1 MAVATRRRRSMKKR
15 VKRKTMKPK
24 YGKKVMR
31 SRRRKSLQKRR
42 RMKTNTRKRR
52 GGFGITKDQ
61 RKKLYQNGIKFFTEN
76 EEDTLE
82 RFEDKLKKDNLN
94 PYGYTENDVVNI
106 KTIPVGVDI
115 GFNNWKSANEA
126 RNFIVTVARVSL
138 TNNEVANK
146 SKTFVLKGKYK
157 IGKFENTYYV
167 YNVDTGTYYKNSLK
181 ELVEQYLER
190 SKEMHNNGEIN
201 FKVDGKLGREA
212 LGRMVGL
219 LTYLQNKIDFVTSDF
234 NNLLYKE
241 ENQIESN
248 YDAE

>member
-42 RMKTNTRKRR
+42 RMKTNRRKRR
-52 GGFGITKDQ
+52 GGFGFTDTG
-61 RKKLYQNGIKFFTEN
+61 RKKLYEKGLSIDPEPLF
-76 EEDTLE
+76 
-82 RFEDKLKKDNLN
+82 DKLTNKLKENNFN
-94 PYGYTENDVVNI
+94 PYGYTKKTMLGQSNVKDVIYN
-106 KTIPVGVDI
+106 TDMSGAS
-115 GFNNWKSANEA
+115 FNNWEDANSA

-138 TNNEVANK
+138 TDNEVANK
-146 SKTFVLKGKYK
+146 AKTFVLKGKYK

-181 ELVEQYLER
+181 ELVEQYLEKA
-190 SKEMHNNGEIN
+190 KEMHNNGEIN

-219 LTYLQNKIDFVTSDF
+219 LTYFKEKVDFEKSTFTNIEVIK
-234 NNLLYKE
+234 KE
-241 ENQIESN
+241 TQ
-248 YDAE
+248 